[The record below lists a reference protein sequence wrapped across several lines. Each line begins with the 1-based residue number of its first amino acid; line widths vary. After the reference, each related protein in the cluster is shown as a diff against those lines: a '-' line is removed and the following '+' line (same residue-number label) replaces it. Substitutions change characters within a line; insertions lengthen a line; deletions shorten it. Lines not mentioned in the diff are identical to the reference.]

1 MCYCKITIV
10 HYLKLHHIKHSL
22 YQLYNCSSMCLELLD
37 VIILLQVY
45 VYLCCFERNILYPV
59 VFLACLT
66 SDSPA
71 IVRKLGPYAASL
83 VITVCALKC
92 LRCAFSHPPSQY
104 LILAFACLFFQ
115 LDYAAHSETFI
126 VDYFVTAI
134 AFSKTHEF
142 LLKVSCTVLVFPSI
156 YKAKQFFVCYLE
168 CKISVFASFILCVL
182 ENLELHR

>member
-1 MCYCKITIV
+1 M
-10 HYLKLHHIKHSL
+10 
-22 YQLYNCSSMCLELLD
+22 
-37 VIILLQVY
+37 Y

-142 LLKVSCTVLVFPSI
+142 LLKVSTVVVLLFV
-156 YKAKQFFVCYLE
+156 QFECYNSL
-168 CKISVFASFILCVL
+168 CGFYGAPKIPKLFSLSCLLRTPTSTSV
-182 ENLELHR
+182 NQ

>member
-10 HYLKLHHIKHSL
+10 HCLKLHHIKYSW
-22 YQLYNCSSMCLELLD
+22 YQLYNCSSILD

-156 YKAKQFFVCYLE
+156 YKVKQFFVCY
-168 CKISVFASFILCVL
+168 F
-182 ENLELHR
+182 